1 MISHITF
8 IVQNLD
14 KATLFFEEIFTAK
27 EVYSSGVNTFSLA
40 QEKFFLI
47 DDLWIAIM
55 QGDSL
60 PIKTY
65 NHIAFKIEENEYD
78 NYLEKNQCSGIG
90 NKRRSPASSRGSQFY
105 LLLRFRS
112 SSIWTAYWH
121 FRRTTKA
128 LSVKGPLKSIWILHN
143 SKEHAKIKPRNDE
156 GGE

>member
-55 QGDSL
+55 EGDSL

-65 NHIAFKIEENEYD
+65 NHVAFKIEESEYD
-78 NYLEKNQCSGIG
+78 NYLEKINALGLEIKEGRQRVAGEANSIYFYDFDHHLFELHTGSLEERL
-90 NKRRSPASSRGSQFY
+90 KRYQSRN
-105 LLLRFRS
+105 
-112 SSIWTAYWH
+112 H
-121 FRRTTKA
+121 
-128 LSVKGPLKSIWILHN
+128 
-143 SKEHAKIKPRNDE
+143 
-156 GGE
+156 

>member
-78 NYLEKNQCSGIG
+78 NYLEKINALGLEIKEGRQRVAGEANSIYFYDFDHHLFELHTGTLEERL
-90 NKRRSPASSRGSQFY
+90 KRYQSRD
-105 LLLRFRS
+105 
-112 SSIWTAYWH
+112 H
-121 FRRTTKA
+121 
-128 LSVKGPLKSIWILHN
+128 
-143 SKEHAKIKPRNDE
+143 
-156 GGE
+156 

>member
-65 NHIAFKIEENEYD
+65 NHVAFKIEESEYD
-78 NYLEKNQCSGIG
+78 NYLEKINALGLEIKEGRQRVAGEANSIYFYDFDHHLFELHTGSLEERL
-90 NKRRSPASSRGSQFY
+90 KRYQ
-105 LLLRFRS
+105 
-112 SSIWTAYWH
+112 
-121 FRRTTKA
+121 
-128 LSVKGPLKSIWILHN
+128 
-143 SKEHAKIKPRNDE
+143 
-156 GGE
+156 

>member
-65 NHIAFKIEENEYD
+65 NHVAFKIEESEYD
-78 NYLEKNQCSGIG
+78 NYLEKINALGLEIKEGRQRVAGEANSIYFYDFDHHLFELHTGTLEERL
-90 NKRRSPASSRGSQFY
+90 KRYQSR
-105 LLLRFRS
+105 
-112 SSIWTAYWH
+112 
-121 FRRTTKA
+121 
-128 LSVKGPLKSIWILHN
+128 
-143 SKEHAKIKPRNDE
+143 DD
-156 GGE
+156 

>member
-1 MISHITF
+1 MEIMISHITF

-65 NHIAFKIEENEYD
+65 NHVAFKIEESEYD
-78 NYLEKNQCSGIG
+78 NYLEKINALGLEIKEGRQRVAGEANSIYFYDFDHHLFELHTGSLEERL
-90 NKRRSPASSRGSQFY
+90 KRYQ
-105 LLLRFRS
+105 
-112 SSIWTAYWH
+112 
-121 FRRTTKA
+121 
-128 LSVKGPLKSIWILHN
+128 
-143 SKEHAKIKPRNDE
+143 
-156 GGE
+156 